1 MSDTVSNVL
10 FAVLLLVVAIRLVL
24 QIRSEDKAGVVKA

>member
-10 FAVLLLVVAIRLVL
+10 FASLLLIVAVRLVL
-24 QIRSEDKAGVVKA
+24 QIRTDDKAEAVH